1 MRLVTTIDHTS
12 CVSPLYF
19 QQPVS
24 RVVKS
29 EFKKEQEALAEIA
42 AKEDTYKITAQYV
55 ESLTAFIPELI
66 NLLFSR
72 KITMEAKQVTYTAA
86 QHLVR
91 NIY

>member
-1 MRLVTTIDHTS
+1 
-12 CVSPLYF
+12 LYF
-19 QQPVS
+19 QQPVT

-55 ESLTAFIPELI
+55 ESLTTFIPELM
-66 NLLFSR
+66 NLMFSR
-72 KITMEAKQVTYTAA
+72 KITIGSKQVNYATA
-86 QHLVR
+86 QHSVR